1 MKLSRIFAAATA
13 AIGLAGILP
22 AAQAAQPGF
31 YVGGMY
37 GQGDKQIDIA
47 DFDTY
52 AMTRVFPDPS
62 VQLTV
67 ESMTSTLDDSDAGF
81 GFFAGYRF
89 NTHLAV
95 EGGYMD
101 LGNVAYRANASGNIT
116 GVPTDAR
123 LNVDTETSGMTVAA
137 LGIWPLS
144 YRWEVYG
151 RVGALF
157 SSNDFRVFYDDVEQ
171 SPRRGEFSENDVDM
185 LVGLGTSFNFLE
197 IYDLRLEFQRI
208 FDAGD
213 KTTGEA
219 DVDLISLGI
228 SVVF

>member
-1 MKLSRIFAAATA
+1 MKLTRIFAAATA
-13 AIGLAGILP
+13 AIALAGVLP

-37 GQGDKQIDIA
+37 GQSEKQIDIA
-47 DFDTY
+47 EFDTY
-52 AMTRVFPDPS
+52 ATTTVFPA

-67 ESMTSTLDDSDAGF
+67 DSMTSTLDDSDAGF

-89 NTHLAV
+89 NTHFAV
-95 EGGYMD
+95 EGGYLE

-116 GVPTDAR
+116 GVPSDAR

-171 SPRRGEFSENDVDM
+171 RPRRLEFSENDVDM
-185 LVGLGTSFNFLE
+185 LAGIGTSFNFLE

-219 DVDLISLGI
+219 DSDMISLGI

>member
-1 MKLSRIFAAATA
+1 MKHTRIFSAATV

-37 GQGDKQIDIA
+37 GQSQKQIDIA
-47 DFDTY
+47 GFDTY
-52 AMTRVFPDPS
+52 ATTIVFPSPNVD
-62 VQLTV
+62 LTV
-67 ESMTSTLDDSDAGF
+67 ESMTSTLDDTDTSF

-89 NTHLAV
+89 NTHFAI
-95 EGGYMD
+95 EAGYME
-101 LGNVAYRANASGNIT
+101 LGNIAYRNNARGNIN

-123 LNVDTETSGMTVAA
+123 LNVDIETSGMTAAA
-137 LGIWPLS
+137 LGVWPLS

-151 RVGALF
+151 RLGALF
-157 SSNDFRVFYDDVEQ
+157 SSNEFRAFYDDVEQ
-171 SPRRGEFSENDVDM
+171 RPRRDAYRESDVD
-185 LVGLGTSFNFLE
+185 LLAGIGTSFTVLE
-197 IYDLRLEFQRI
+197 IYDLRLEYQRI

-219 DVDLISLGI
+219 DVDMITLGI